1 MQQPNSYS
9 KHGSD
14 YGWCKAVTN
23 ISCTASKR
31 NKKKGNK
38 KKNFG
43 EKSERKKMKNTRKW
57 REDLK
62 KNRVG
67 KKIWKLKSWREAVK
81 EDDKDYDRNTFYG
94 SMDYIFECQG
104 EIE

>member
-14 YGWCKAVTN
+14 YGWCKAVKN
-23 ISCTASKR
+23 ISCKASKR

-57 REDLK
+57 REGLK

-67 KKIWKLKSWREAVK
+67 KKIWREAAREK
-81 EDDKDYDRNTFYG
+81 DKDYDRNTFYG